1 MSHGS
6 RPQARSGCLD
16 DRDEIEIV
24 QGRPGVLMSVGDRT
38 ADSPYDRMLAIS
50 PQTRG
55 RYAAG
60 GEIELDGR

>member
-1 MSHGS
+1 
-6 RPQARSGCLD
+6 
-16 DRDEIEIV
+16 
-24 QGRPGVLMSVGDRT
+24 MSVGDRT